1 MGRGGL
7 AVSEALTCMCLF
19 ANWIAISM
27 NVITPPA
34 VHHAVALAASAFLCL
49 STFSKKY
56 SPAR

>member
-1 MGRGGL
+1 LGRGGL

-34 VHHAVALAASAFLCL
+34 VHHAVALAASAFLCF
-49 STFSKKY
+49 STFSRKY